1 MAKICVEALP
11 FLDRQVVKVTVPATT
26 GAIKQGAILKADS
39 LKVTP
44 DNQEVYEG
52 AKVTADDPISTV
64 IVYNQD
70 VYTDAYGNKVQGMV
84 NPDAIKYAVG
94 KVISAVRPEMNTK
107 IKMTNDCIKD
117 GATLVKDDYVVIDTT
132 EGVLK
137 GVANASLGAE
147 KLVLQ
152 VEQVLNTAI
161 GAVNGL
167 QTFEPTL
174 LLRVVKC

>member
-11 FLDRQVVKVTVPATT
+11 FLDRQVVKVKVPA
-26 GAIKQGAILKADS
+26 GEAIKQGAILTAKTLEANS
-39 LKVTP
+39 
-44 DNQEVYEG
+44 QEVYTGE
-52 AKVTADDPISTV
+52 KVTEDDSTNTV

-70 VYTDAYGNKVQGMV
+70 VYTDKYGNKVQGMV
-84 NPDAIKYAVG
+84 NPDTIEYSAG
-94 KVISAVRPEMNTK
+94 KVISAVRPELNTK
-107 IKMTNDCIKD
+107 IKMTTDCVKD
-117 GATLVKDDYVVIDTT
+117 GATLVKDDYVVIDTID
-132 EGVLK
+132 GVLK
-137 GVANASLGAE
+137 GVAKASLSTE